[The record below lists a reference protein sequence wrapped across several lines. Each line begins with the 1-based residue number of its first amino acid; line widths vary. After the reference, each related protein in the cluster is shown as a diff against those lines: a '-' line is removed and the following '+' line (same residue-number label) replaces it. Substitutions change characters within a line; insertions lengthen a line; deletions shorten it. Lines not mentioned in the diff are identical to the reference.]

1 MSINEIKRSLVI
13 GASGQVGGVIAAKL
27 SAAAVT
33 TYGTYAGHKPD
44 GKTSYEI
51 MHLDLL
57 DRESIEKVISEAAPD
72 CIYLAASY
80 TDVDGC
86 ENNPERS
93 YAVNVTG
100 VRDVVAAV
108 LDKPCKLV
116 YFSSDYVFDGVSGP
130 YDERARPS
138 PINVYGKHKL
148 EAERIIASSGLSNV
162 IVRTTVVYGDEW
174 QHKNFVAR
182 LIATL
187 NKNESLTVPDDQIGN
202 PTYNE
207 TLADA
212 AIELCNSYNQGV
224 FNIAGPER
232 VSRYQFA
239 VAAAQIFDLDSSL
252 IKATSTS
259 ALNQAAKRPLAGG
272 LILTKAKSALKTE
285 LIGYKDGLFKLK
297 ELLALS

>member
-1 MSINEIKRSLVI
+1 MSINEIKRALVI
-13 GASGQVGGVIAAKL
+13 GASGQVGGVIARRLVA
-27 SAAAVT
+27 SGVT
-33 TYGTYAGHKPD
+33 TCGTYCGHKPEQ
-44 GKTSYEI
+44 SSNYELQ
-51 MHLDLL
+51 HLDLL
-57 DRESIEKVISEAAPD
+57 DSDEVHKVIKDAAPD

-86 ENNPERS
+86 ENDPERS
-93 YAVNVTG
+93 YAVNVSG
-100 VRDVVAAV
+100 VRDMVSAV
-108 LDKPCKLV
+108 QDKPCKLV
-116 YFSSDYVFDGVSGP
+116 YFSSDYVFDGLKGP
-130 YDERARPS
+130 YDEKAKPA
-138 PINVYGKHKL
+138 PLNVYGQHKL

-174 QHKNFVAR
+174 QRKNFVAR

-187 NKNESLTVPDDQIGN
+187 GKGESLTVPNDQIGN

-212 AIELCNSYNQGV
+212 SIELCNSYNQGV
-224 FNIAGPER
+224 FNIAGQER

-239 VAAAQIFDLDSSL
+239 LEAAQVFGLDQSL

-285 LIGYKDGLFKLK
+285 LIGYKDGLLKLK
-297 ELLALS
+297 ELLAV